1 MGWSRISTLCVR
13 CDEFIKYPCITGEQL
28 AADYLSLR
36 VAMSNQLLALMCE
49 SWNFYPNFLQ
59 FYDRDK
65 FVTFTSDEI
74 LFCVNKG
81 SIYGP

>member
-1 MGWSRISTLCVR
+1 
-13 CDEFIKYPCITGEQL
+13 
-28 AADYLSLR
+28 
-36 VAMSNQLLALMCE
+36 MSNQLLALMCE

-74 LFCVNKG
+74 LFCVNEG